1 MKKYELTQNS
11 IEIDNKTLYQ
21 IKALKDFGSVK
32 KGDLGGYIES
42 EKNLSHDR
50 NCWVSGNAQVYED
63 ARVSGNAQVF
73 ESARVSGNV
82 QVFENTRVY
91 GNARI
96 FGNAHV
102 YGNAK
107 VYGNALVF
115 DNTWIYGNALVYGN
129 ARVYGKAEVSGNAQ
143 IYDNAWVC
151 GNTHI
156 FENAHV
162 YGYARLG
169 NVPIDFDCSFD
180 PYKALKEI
188 LNCPEIFS
196 VLSGVNKNLD
206 KLISTILTKT
216 GT

>member
-11 IEIDNKTLYQ
+11 IKINNRTLYQ
-21 IKALKDFGSVK
+21 IKALKNFGSVK
-32 KGDLGGYIES
+32 KGNLGGYIES
-42 EKNLSHDR
+42 EKNLSYDR

-107 VYGNALVF
+107 VSGNALVSE
-115 DNTWIYGNALVYGN
+115 N
-129 ARVYGKAEVSGNAQ
+129 ARVSGNTRVSENARVFGNAQ

-180 PYKALKEI
+180 PYKTLKEI

>member
-107 VYGNALVF
+107 VSGNALVSE
-115 DNTWIYGNALVYGN
+115 N
-129 ARVYGKAEVSGNAQ
+129 ARVSGNTRVSENARVFGNAQ

-180 PYKALKEI
+180 PYKTLKEI

>member
-82 QVFENTRVY
+82 QVFENTHVY

-107 VYGNALVF
+107 VSGNALVSE
-115 DNTWIYGNALVYGN
+115 N
-129 ARVYGKAEVSGNAQ
+129 ARVSGNTRVSENARVFGNAQ

-180 PYKALKEI
+180 PYKTLKEI